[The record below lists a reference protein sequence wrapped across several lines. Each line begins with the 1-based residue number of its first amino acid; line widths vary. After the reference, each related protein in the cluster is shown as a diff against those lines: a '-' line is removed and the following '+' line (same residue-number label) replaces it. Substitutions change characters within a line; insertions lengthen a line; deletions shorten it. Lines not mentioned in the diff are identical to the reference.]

1 MEDEGEEGDS
11 RWRSAGGWRSEE
23 RRRTRNEEIL
33 STFPTLH
40 AASYPLRVPP
50 SLSLSLSSRVSTSL
64 FFALF
69 FSPSSSASPLLLPQP
84 RFVPSTTAT
93 SSAALFPSALAA
105 SHPLTSAIPQRSPS
119 SLRAMSPRSAL
130 PRATT
135 PLRQYD
141 QLDPLFPPLVRSFV
155 RPSVRLLLLLL
166 RRRRPSSSS
175 SSCSS
180 SASSASSAAF
190 SRLCTTL
197 SLSPY
202 VPILLGVT
210 LTP

>member
-1 MEDEGEEGDS
+1 MEDEEEDEGEEGDS

-141 QLDPLFPPLVRSFV
+141 QLDPLFPPSSVRSSV
-155 RPSVRLLLLLL
+155 RPSVFFFFAVVVVLRRLLLLLPFL
-166 RRRRPSSSS
+166 PPPSRDSV
-175 SSCSS
+175 
-180 SASSASSAAF
+180 
-190 SRLCTTL
+190 LL
-197 SLSPY
+197 SLPTYPFS
-202 VPILLGVT
+202 LESL
-210 LTP
+210 

>member
-1 MEDEGEEGDS
+1 MEDEEEKEDEGEEGDS

-141 QLDPLFPPLVRSFV
+141 QLDPLFPPSSVRSSV
-155 RPSVRLLLLLL
+155 HPSVRLLLL
-166 RRRRPSSSS
+166 RRCRRPSSSS
-175 SSCSS
+175 SC
-180 SASSASSAAF
+180 ASSASSAAF

-197 SLSPY
+197 SPY

>member
-1 MEDEGEEGDS
+1 MEDEEEDEGEEGDS

-141 QLDPLFPPLVRSFV
+141 QLDPLFPPSSVRSSVHPFV
-155 RPSVRLLLLLL
+155 FFFFFAVVVVVLRRLLLLLSL
-166 RRRRPSSSS
+166 LPPPSRDSV
-175 SSCSS
+175 
-180 SASSASSAAF
+180 
-190 SRLCTTL
+190 LL
-197 SLSPY
+197 SLPTYPFS
-202 VPILLGVT
+202 LESL
-210 LTP
+210 